1 MCFAKH
7 TLIQKKKTRII
18 GPELHSSPIPTP
30 SPFKKIKENSI
41 RLG

>member
-7 TLIQKKKTRII
+7 TLIQKKKKTRII

-30 SPFKKIKENSI
+30 SPFKKNKREFN
-41 RLG
+41 